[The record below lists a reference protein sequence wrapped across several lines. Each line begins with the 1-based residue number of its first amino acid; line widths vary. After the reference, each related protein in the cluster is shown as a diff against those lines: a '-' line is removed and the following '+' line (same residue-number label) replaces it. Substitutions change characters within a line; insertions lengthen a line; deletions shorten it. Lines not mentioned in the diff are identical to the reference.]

1 MDRLLPATLE
11 ASQQLDSFILFNVN
25 KWSANSHCITVT
37 PLAKHRNG
45 SVFPHGRD
53 LNVRV
58 QESPPKGIAKALI
71 AYPTSRV

>member
-37 PLAKHRNG
+37 PLAKHPNG
-45 SVFPHGRD
+45 SVFPHR
-53 LNVRV
+53 RV
-58 QESPPKGIAKALI
+58 QESPKGIAKALI